1 MELKWLRGNP
11 HDYGIESG
19 STVYIIAKRHNE
31 IHFFRTVYYY
41 FDEAPARKT
50 QEDRNLFS
58 HTGLGPALNN
68 FRISEVLCFLPL
80 PQKEAFISDA
90 VKAFPELKNIIE
102 PNKRETLDTEQH
114 DYRFDLDY
122 DT

>member
-19 STVYIIAKRHNE
+19 STVYIIAKRYNE
-31 IHFFRTVYYY
+31 IHFLRTVYYY

-50 QEDRNLFS
+50 QEDRNLFN
-58 HTGLGPALNN
+58 HTGYGPSLDN

-80 PQKEAFISDA
+80 PEKDVFISDA
-90 VKAFPELKNIIE
+90 LKYFPDLENIIKPKQKEIPEE
-102 PNKRETLDTEQH
+102 PH

-122 DT
+122 A

>member
-19 STVYIIAKRHNE
+19 ATVYIIAKRYNE
-31 IHFFRTVYYY
+31 IHFLCTTYYY

-50 QEDRNLFS
+50 QEDRNIF
-58 HTGLGPALNN
+58 HIGYGGLDD
-68 FRISEVLCFLPL
+68 FKISEVLCFLPL

-90 VKAFPELKNIIE
+90 LKYFPELKNIIE
-102 PNKRETLDTEQH
+102 PNQKEILVTEPH

>member
-11 HDYGIESG
+11 HDYGVESG
-19 STVYIIAKRHNE
+19 STVYIIAKRHNK
-31 IHFFRTVYYY
+31 IHFFRTIYFY

-50 QEDRNLFS
+50 QEDRNIFS
-58 HTGLGPALNN
+58 HTGFGPALDN

-80 PQKEAFISDA
+80 PQKETFISDA
-90 VKAFPELKNIIE
+90 LKYFPELENIIE
-102 PNKRETLDTEQH
+102 PDKKEILITEPR

>member
-1 MELKWLRGNP
+1 MELKWLKGNP

-19 STVYIIAKRHNE
+19 STVYIIAKRRNK
-31 IHFFRTVYYY
+31 IHFFSTIYYY
-41 FDEAPARKT
+41 FDETPACKT
-50 QEDRNLFS
+50 QEDRNLFT
-58 HTGLGPALNN
+58 HTGCGPALND

-80 PQKEAFISDA
+80 PQKETFISDA
-90 VKAFPELKNIIE
+90 LKYFPELENIIE
-102 PNKRETLDTEQH
+102 PKQKETLVTELH

>member
-19 STVYIIAKRHNE
+19 STVYIIAKRCNE
-31 IHFFRTVYYY
+31 IHFFRTIYFY

-50 QEDRNLFS
+50 QEDRNLFA
-58 HTGLGPALNN
+58 HTGYGPSLDN

-80 PQKEAFISDA
+80 PQKETFISDA
-90 VKAFPELKNIIE
+90 VKSFPELKSVIE
-102 PNKRETLDTEQH
+102 PNKEESLVTESH
-114 DYRFDLDY
+114 DYRFNLDY